1 MKFEKINDDKIKIT
15 LSSADLE
22 ANDLDLHSFM
32 SDSSE
37 TQSLFLSVLD
47 KAEKDY
53 GFITDNYQLKVETYA
68 LDNGTF
74 MLTITRSRSK
84 NEPERKKFK
93 VSRKVP
99 NMSTASLIYRFN
111 TFEDFCN
118 FSEFLSTSELGNVD
132 KISKSSLLY
141 SYNDYYYL
149 IFNDVNVKYPNLR
162 SFYSAITEFGTY
174 IEYSDALAA
183 KLHETATLII
193 KNHVVKVATKYFV
206 K

>member
-1 MKFEKINDDKIKIT
+1 MKKTYKIDVDCANCANKME
-15 LSSADLE
+15 E
-22 ANDLDLHSFM
+22 AAKN
-32 SDSSE
+32 
-37 TQSLFLSVLD
+37 TAGV
-47 KAEKDY
+47 KDATVN
-53 GFITDNYQLKVETYA
+53 FI
-68 LDNGTF
+68 
-74 MLTITRSRSK
+74 
-84 NEPERKKFK
+84 
-93 VSRKVP
+93 
-99 NMSTASLIYRFN
+99 
-111 TFEDFCN
+111 
-118 FSEFLSTSELGNVD
+118 STSELGNVD